1 MGPTPP
7 ENLGLWTDD
16 ALVGLVVFF
25 LAGGGGNAW
34 EPFEVLYQRHVQ
46 EVLKTVYRCLLKQYS
61 LLDEDLA
68 WELTQDTFLRA
79 WDHLPQKNPKS
90 PFLAWIKLIGI
101 NQARQHMR
109 RQNRIT
115 IKDVLQYP
123 PDELNLLDQ
132 PPEEQLLV
140 FLSTVELRSKIERV
154 KLCLPKQQRRVFI
167 LHYEQGATVQQ
178 IASALDIKPS
188 SVWQTLSRA
197 IHRFRKEW
205 LKDEGEPDVS
215 VSLHKPKKGGT
226 PDSSHN
232 S

>member
-25 LAGGGGNAW
+25 LVGGGGNAW
-34 EPFEVLYQRHVQ
+34 EPFEVLYQRHVR
-46 EVLKTVYRCLLKQYS
+46 EVLNTVYRFLLKHYS

-79 WDHLPQKNPKS
+79 WDHLPHKNPKS
-90 PFLAWIKLIGI
+90 PFLAWINLIGI

-109 RQNRIT
+109 RQNRIIA

-132 PPEEQLLV
+132 SPEEQLLE
-140 FLSTVELRSKIERV
+140 FLSTAELRSKIERV

-205 LKDEGEPDVS
+205 LKDEGEPGVS
-215 VSLHKPKKGGT
+215 SLCTQTEEGW
-226 PDSSHN
+226 N
-232 S
+232 A